1 MYPINDD
8 VLRLILDFLSPEDVH
23 RINSTNRVVY
33 EKSMKAR
40 YERLEIIKKD
50 KPTKALLTHLCE
62 SDVGRYVKELKI
74 RPWLVHPRTKS
85 PRSITEN
92 AIIRFMEIAVDPH
105 YTRKKAETRLS
116 KAAAEEHDQDHYCI

>member
-50 KPTKALLTHLCE
+50 KPTKALLTHLW
-62 SDVGRYVKELKI
+62 YV
-74 RPWLVHPRTKS
+74 
-85 PRSITEN
+85 
-92 AIIRFMEIAVDPH
+92 FAVMDPDPVFEALINF
-105 YTRKKAETRLS
+105 T
-116 KAAAEEHDQDHYCI
+116 Q